1 MPPIKE
7 NIELTEIEQ
16 GLFNDL
22 IATMTE
28 AKLATTMRC
37 AGGWVRDKLMGR
49 ESLDIDIALDDM
61 LGKQFADHVNAYLK
75 AHGQETHH
83 VAVIMS
89 NPEQSKHLETARMR
103 VRGLWID
110 LVNLRS
116 EEYAHH
122 SRIPT
127 MEFGTPEQDAF
138 RRDFTI
144 NAMFYNINHGTIEDF
159 TGRGLEDLRS
169 GIIRTPL
176 PAKETFMDDPLRVLR
191 AVRFSSRF
199 GFELEES
206 LLAAAGDAHVREM
219 LGHKVSRERIGTE
232 LDGML
237 NGPDPVAAVDV
248 LRQLRL
254 FEAVFEVH
262 PSATADVTDE
272 FAAAGTALLTAAYDI
287 LAAWKDK
294 DVAEAEVLSLE
305 DRRLLL
311 LAALLLPLRRCTVL
325 GPKGRTQSMAAHV
338 IRDSLKW
345 KAKDVELIDTLH
357 TVAPRLLGVHR
368 QLGNNS
374 SSSNDYVDVRVALGR
389 CIRDLK
395 NLWRLGTIL
404 SALLPAPEARPLGV
418 DPAEA
423 AAGVA
428 EAAVTEAELGSAL
441 KITNS
446 SADGVDGG
454 GGGSFTMTS
463 SHAVSA
469 RLEVCKEL
477 VAAAEAFGIAD
488 CWQWKPLMD
497 GKQVMTAVGMK
508 QGGPALGKLMDKIVD
523 WQLGNPKGSKDEC
536 EAWLKAN
543 WEEFIAS

>member
-1 MPPIKE
+1 
-7 NIELTEIEQ
+7 
-16 GLFNDL
+16 
-22 IATMTE
+22 
-28 AKLATTMRC
+28 MRC

-75 AHGQETHH
+75 AHGQETHN

-103 VRGLWID
+103 IRGLWID

-116 EEYAHH
+116 EEYAHN

-144 NAMFYNINHGTIEDF
+144 NAMFYNINQGTVEDF
-159 TGRGLEDLRS
+159 TGQGLDDLRS

-191 AVRFSSRF
+191 AVRFASRF

-206 LLAAAGDAHVREM
+206 LLDAAGDAQVREM
-219 LGHKVSRERIGTE
+219 LGHKVSRERIGAE

-248 LRQLRL
+248 LKRLRL

-272 FAAAGTALLTAAYDI
+272 FAAAGTTLLTAAFDI
-287 LAAWKDK
+287 LAAWKATQLLT
-294 DVAEAEVLSLE
+294 VAQVSLE

-311 LAALLLPLRRCTVL
+311 LAALLLPLRRCTVV
-325 GPKGRTQSMAAHV
+325 GAKGKTQSMAAHV

-345 KAKDVELIDTLH
+345 KAKDVELIDTMH
-357 TVAPRLLGVHR
+357 AVAPRLVDVHR
-368 QLGNNS
+368 QLGS
-374 SSSNDYVDVRVALGR
+374 SSGGGGGDSSCESVDVRVALGR

-395 NLWRLGTIL
+395 SLWKVGTIL
-404 SALLPAPEARPLGV
+404 AAVLPAPEARPLGV
-418 DPAEA
+418 DSAEA
-423 AAGVA
+423 EAGVA
-428 EAAVTEAELGSAL
+428 EATVAEAEL
-441 KITNS
+441 NS
-446 SADGVDGG
+446 PLNGSADGDGG
-454 GGGSFTMTS
+454 VGSSTSTS
-463 SHAVSA
+463 SHVVAA

-488 CWQWKPLMD
+488 CWQWKPLLD
-497 GKQVMTAVGMK
+497 GKRVMTVVGMT
-508 QGGPALGKLMDKIVD
+508 QGGPALGKLMDKVVD
-523 WQLGNPKGSKDEC
+523 WQLGNPQGSKEEC
-536 EAWLKAN
+536 ETWLKAN
-543 WEEFIAS
+543 WEQFV

>member
-1 MPPIKE
+1 
-7 NIELTEIEQ
+7 
-16 GLFNDL
+16 
-22 IATMTE
+22 
-28 AKLATTMRC
+28 MRC

-75 AHGQETHH
+75 AHGQETHN

-116 EEYAHH
+116 EEYANH

-127 MEFGTPEQDAF
+127 MEFGTPKQDAF

-144 NAMFYNINHGTIEDF
+144 NAMFYNINDGTIEDF
-159 TGRGLEDLRS
+159 TGKGLTDLRS

-206 LLAAAGDAHVREM
+206 LLAAAGDVHVREM

-248 LRQLRL
+248 LRRLRL

-272 FAAAGTALLTAAYDI
+272 FAAAGTALLTAAYDV
-287 LAAWKDK
+287 LAAWKEK
-294 DVAEAEVLSLE
+294 DVAGVEALSLE

-325 GPKGRTQSMAAHV
+325 GAKGRVQSMAAHV

-345 KAKDVELIDTLH
+345 KTKDVELIDTMH
-357 TVAPRLLGVHR
+357 TVAPRLLDVHR
-368 QLGNNS
+368 QLGTNSNNNS
-374 SSSNDYVDVRVALGR
+374 NDAIDARVALGR

-395 NLWRLGTIL
+395 SLWRLGTIIA
-404 SALLPAPEARPLGV
+404 ALLPAPEARPLGV

-428 EAAVTEAELGSAL
+428 EAAVAEAELGSAL
-441 KITNS
+441 TNS
-446 SADGVDGG
+446 SVDGVDGG
-454 GGGSFTMTS
+454 GSSSPATS
-463 SHAVSA
+463 SHAVTT

-497 GKQVMTAVGMK
+497 GKQVMVVVGMT

-523 WQLGNPKGSKDEC
+523 WQLKNPNGSKDEC
-536 EAWLKAN
+536 EAWLKAT
-543 WEEFIAS
+543 WEEFVAS

>member
-1 MPPIKE
+1 
-7 NIELTEIEQ
+7 
-16 GLFNDL
+16 
-22 IATMTE
+22 
-28 AKLATTMRC
+28 MRC

-49 ESLDIDIALDDM
+49 ESIDIDIALDDM

-144 NAMFYNINHGTIEDF
+144 NAMFYNINEKTIEDF
-159 TGRGLEDLRS
+159 TGKGLDDLRS

-191 AVRFSSRF
+191 AVRFASRF
-199 GFELEES
+199 GFELEET
-206 LLAAAGDAHVREM
+206 LLAAAGDAEVREM

-248 LRQLRL
+248 LRRLRL

-272 FAAAGTALLTAAYDI
+272 FAAAGTALLTAAFDI
-287 LAAWKDK
+287 LAAWKETK
-294 DVAEAEVLSLE
+294 LLPEAEVSLE

-325 GPKGRTQSMAAHV
+325 GAKGKTQSMAAHV

-345 KAKDVELIDTLH
+345 KAKDVELVETMH
-357 TVAPRLLGVHR
+357 GVAPRLLDVHR
-368 QLGNNS
+368 QLGS
-374 SSSNDYVDVRVALGR
+374 SSSGGGGVDASSEGNVDVRVALGR

-395 NLWRLGTIL
+395 SLWKVGTVL
-404 SALLPAPEARPLGV
+404 AALLPAPEARPLGV

-428 EAAVTEAELGSAL
+428 EAAVAEAELGSSL
-441 KITNS
+441 TN
-446 SADGVDGG
+446 SADGSGA
-454 GGGSFTMTS
+454 GGSLSTS
-463 SHAVSA
+463 SHVVAS

-497 GKQVMTAVGMK
+497 GKQVMAAVGMK
-508 QGGPALGKLMDKIVD
+508 QGGPALGKLTDKVVD
-523 WQLGNPKGSKDEC
+523 WQLGNPQGSKDEC
-536 EAWLKAN
+536 ETWLKAN
-543 WEEFIAS
+543 WEEFVAIEK

>member
-1 MPPIKE
+1 
-7 NIELTEIEQ
+7 
-16 GLFNDL
+16 
-22 IATMTE
+22 
-28 AKLATTMRC
+28 MRC

-75 AHGQETHH
+75 AHGQETHN

-159 TGRGLEDLRS
+159 TGKGLADLRS

-237 NGPDPVAAVDV
+237 NGPDPVASVDV
-248 LRQLRL
+248 LRRLRL

-262 PSATADVTDE
+262 PSATADVTDA
-272 FAAAGTALLTAAYDI
+272 FAAAGTVLLTAAYDV
-287 LAAWKDK
+287 LGAWKEK
-294 DVAEAEVLSLE
+294 DAAEVEVSVSLE
-305 DRRLLL
+305 DRRLVL

-325 GPKGRTQSMAAHV
+325 GAKGRMQSMAAHV

-345 KAKDVELIDTLH
+345 KAKDVELIDTMH
-357 TVAPRLLGVHR
+357 IVAPRLLDVHR
-368 QLGNNS
+368 QLGTDGNY
-374 SSSNDYVDVRVALGR
+374 SNDGVDVRVALGR

-395 NLWRLGTIL
+395 SLWKLGTIL
-404 SALLPAPEARPLGV
+404 AALLPAPEARPLGV

-428 EAAVTEAELGSAL
+428 EAAVAKAELGSAL
-441 KITNS
+441 TNS

-454 GGGSFTMTS
+454 GFSSPTTS
-463 SHAVSA
+463 SYAVST

-497 GKQVMTAVGMK
+497 GKQVMAAVEMK

-523 WQLGNPKGSKDEC
+523 WQLANPNGSKDEC

-543 WEEFIAS
+543 WKEFVAT

>member
-1 MPPIKE
+1 
-7 NIELTEIEQ
+7 
-16 GLFNDL
+16 
-22 IATMTE
+22 
-28 AKLATTMRC
+28 MRC

-49 ESLDIDIALDDM
+49 ESIDIDIALDDM
-61 LGKQFADHVNAYLK
+61 LGKQFADHVNSYLK

-127 MEFGTPEQDAF
+127 MEFGTPEEDAF

-144 NAMFYNINHGTIEDF
+144 NAMFYNINQGIVEDF
-159 TGRGLEDLRS
+159 TGKGLEDLRS

-206 LLAAAGDAHVREM
+206 LLTAAGDAEVREM

-248 LRQLRL
+248 LRRLRL

-272 FAAAGTALLTAAYDI
+272 FAAAGTALLTASYDI
-287 LAAWKDK
+287 LAAWNEKNEK
-294 DVAEAEVLSLE
+294 EEEKVSLE

-311 LAALLLPLRRCTVL
+311 LSALLLPLRRCTVL
-325 GPKGRTQSMAAHV
+325 GTKGRPQSMAAHV

-345 KAKDVELIDTLH
+345 KTKDVELVDTMH
-357 TVAPRLLGVHR
+357 SVAPRLLEVHR
-368 QLGNNS
+368 QLGS
-374 SSSNDYVDVRVALGR
+374 SGGCSNGGSSNENSAAVDVRIALGR

-395 NLWRLGTIL
+395 SLWKLGTIL
-404 SALLPAPEARPLGV
+404 AALLPAPEARPLGV
-418 DPAEA
+418 DAAEA
-423 AAGVA
+423 AAGIA
-428 EAAVTEAELGSAL
+428 EAAVAETELGSPLNNSAGG
-441 KITNS
+441 TDGGSGGSSSS
-446 SADGVDGG
+446 SASREYV
-454 GGGSFTMTS
+454 
-463 SHAVSA
+463 VNA

-488 CWQWKPLMD
+488 CWQWKPLLD
-497 GKQVMTAVGMK
+497 GKQVMAAVGMK
-508 QGGPALGKLMDKIVD
+508 QGGPALGKLMDKVVD
-523 WQLGNPKGSKDEC
+523 WQLGNPKGTKDEC

-543 WEEFIAS
+543 WEEFVAVAEKTE